1 MKKNIIATLIATSSI
16 FAMNNAFA
24 ADGTIDF
31 TGEITDQACELAT
44 GSDVFTVNLG
54 KVSKT
59 ALPSTGSTGST
70 GSTAAATKFTI
81 KLKNCPQTV
90 TSATVKFDAISYAGD
105 NNVLEL
111 TDPTA
116 NTTAKNVGVQI
127 QDVTG
132 ATVPLFAESS
142 DYELKQNT
150 VNNLDFTARYIAMSD
165 SVGVGQAN
173 STGTFTINYN

>member
-1 MKKNIIATLIATSSI
+1 MKKNVFAYLIAASSV
-16 FAMNNAFA
+16 FAINNVLA

-44 GSDVFTVNLG
+44 GSDAFTVNLG
-54 KVSKT
+54 KISKT
-59 ALPSTGSTGST
+59 ALPST

-81 KLKNCPQTV
+81 KLENCPQTV
-90 TSATVKFDAISYAGD
+90 TSATVKFDATSYAGD
-105 NNVLEL
+105 SSVLQL

-116 NTTAKNVGVQI
+116 ATTAKNVGIQI

-132 ATVPLFAESS
+132 TTVPLFTESS
-142 DYELKQNT
+142 AYALKEKT

-173 STGTFTINYN
+173 STATFTINYN